1 MYYTW
6 KEAKRVCPE
15 GTHLPSKEEW
25 GKLWKYANN
34 DKSSLVSEREYII
47 KTNCGYCGTGCASVC
62 YDSDERQKNYGRV
75 SEDVCMEKCQA
86 QVGETT
92 KERPSNS
99 TGFSA
104 LLNGVSNWTDAE
116 GWGSESIFAYWNS
129 SEGRCAE
136 YSYEC
141 CPGPESGVLFS
152 SDALSD
158 DVEGCEEGTLE
169 KKKYEYYPVRCI
181 LD

>member
-1 MYYTW
+1 M
-6 KEAKRVCPE
+6 
-15 GTHLPSKEEW
+15 
-25 GKLWKYANN
+25 
-34 DKSSLVSEREYII
+34 
-47 KTNCGYCGTGCASVC
+47 
-62 YDSDERQKNYGRV
+62 
-75 SEDVCMEKCQA
+75 
-86 QVGETT
+86 GETT

-104 LLNGVSNWTDAE
+104 LLNGVSKSYDGE
-116 GWGSESIFAYWNS
+116 GWYSESSFIYWNS
-129 SEGRCAE
+129 SDERCAE

-152 SDALSD
+152 SDVLSD

-169 KKKYEYYPVRCI
+169 KKKHEYYPVRCV